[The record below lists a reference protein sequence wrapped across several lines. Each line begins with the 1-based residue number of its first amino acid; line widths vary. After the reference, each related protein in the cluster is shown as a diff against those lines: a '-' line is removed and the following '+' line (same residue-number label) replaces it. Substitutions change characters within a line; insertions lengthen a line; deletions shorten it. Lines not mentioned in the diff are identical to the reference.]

1 MKKKLL
7 SLALTAFM
15 GVMMLAGCGSTP
27 ADSNADANGGNAG
40 NTGSDVSTQA
50 EDTANDIADD
60 VQDSAPE
67 GGGHKVGFVT
77 FGLGGDFFQMLA
89 DNFVEVMT
97 EAGWEASY
105 ADGQFDP
112 GAQISACENY
122 IADGVDVLVCWSV
135 APEAMGAITSECEN
149 KGIKFI
155 SFVQKTE
162 TYDALMVS
170 DDAKIADYMA
180 KLAAQWIDT
189 KFADAED
196 HSVPVAVFTVRLSDS
211 NVTQADELLKIE
223 EFSTKAKFVK
233 EVELE
238 AEDVDTGLKAAENLY
253 TTNPEIK
260 VFLTAQN
267 GLAMG
272 INNFFTGLSSPVT
285 DYSDMGIFAIN
296 GDNAMAE
303 VILSSGTDA
312 SPLRGM
318 VLTGSVRDTAEEM
331 LFVCNG
337 VMDGS
342 LEKGYVQEAGVIFV
356 NADTAQEY
364 LDTGA
369 VTSLTADNFQ

>member
-7 SLALTAFM
+7 SMAVAACM
-15 GVMMLAGCGSTP
+15 GVLMLAGCGNAP
-27 ADSNADANGGNAG
+27 ADSSNANDANNGN
-40 NTGSDVSTQA
+40 DVNTQA
-50 EDTANDIADD
+50 QDAADDIADD
-60 VQDSAPE
+60 VQNNAPE

-112 GAQISACENY
+112 NTQINACENY

-135 APEAMGAITSECEN
+135 APEAMGAIVDECMN
-149 KGIKFI
+149 QGIKFI

-162 TYDALMVS
+162 KYDALMVS

-272 INNFFTGLSSPVT
+272 INNFFTGLSSPVS

-303 VILSSGTDA
+303 VIKTSANDE

-331 LFVCNG
+331 LMVCQG
-337 VMDGS
+337 IMDGS
-342 LEKGYVQEAGVIFV
+342 LESGHVQEAGVIFV
-356 NADTAQEY
+356 TADTAQEY

-369 VTSLTADNFQ
+369 VTSITADDFQ